1 MDAVSNGI
9 VELIFQKEHLPP
21 VLNVVHPRPT
31 DWNRVV
37 KLIADALVSRGK
49 LYSRPVFVS
58 FQNWFSTLEA
68 HAQAANHE
76 NENELR
82 IVRCIIFV

>member
-9 VELIFQKEHLPP
+9 VELIFQNEHLPP

-31 DWNRVV
+31 DWNSVI
-37 KLIADALVSRGK
+37 KLIVDALVSRGK
-49 LYSRPVFVS
+49 AYSRPVSVS
-58 FQNWFSTLEA
+58 FQTWFSTLEA

-82 IVRCIIFV
+82 IVRF